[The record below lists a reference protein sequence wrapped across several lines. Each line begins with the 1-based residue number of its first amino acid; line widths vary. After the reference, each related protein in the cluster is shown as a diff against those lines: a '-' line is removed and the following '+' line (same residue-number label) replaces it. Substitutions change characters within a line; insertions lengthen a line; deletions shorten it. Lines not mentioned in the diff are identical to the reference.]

1 MESDGLA
8 SKGYDPYAKGSEYPE
23 AFGKYGIPLKAE
35 DKGAKSLDPYLQL
48 VAENPHTGTSEQ
60 IVTLAMGLYSA
71 KSRLEKGTYSLL
83 RDECGFGPKVLS
95 KLQVIGLRMLELSTN
110 RSREMV
116 TQGLPASYSVIHLFC
131 SVFTAQELRGA
142 VKSKTITPKT
152 SVRKAKEL
160 TERHRFPRG
169 PKEGIEKGRWGIAEE
184 LLFRVCR
191 PEDND
196 LGEEQQQQ
204 LEQQLRKVCSQ
215 YGVQLRRG
223 KAGVRTLREEERV
236 QKAAFWRSVLKDE
249 LTPRWFQLQDEE
261 WKRKYCFRRV
271 EELWA
276 TDLRKFGVCLRA
288 LGPSARELMGDRHLI
303 KNTYGAKGTVTDAE
317 FNQIMKPRQ
326 EAYWQN
332 FGKAYVAK
340 LHYEYETTDSRSNK
354 YNLKR
359 RIDEVFLDRGGFN
372 GGMGKELAIWRNIQ
386 LKNAGMTP

>member
-8 SKGYDPYAKGSEYPE
+8 SKEYDPYAKGSEYPE
-23 AFGKYGIPLKAE
+23 AFGRYGIALKAE

-83 RDECGFGPKVLS
+83 REECGFGPKVLS

-110 RSREMV
+110 RRREMV

-196 LGEEQQQQ
+196 LSEEQQQQ

-223 KAGVRTLREEERV
+223 KGGIRTLREEERV

-249 LTPRWFQLQDEE
+249 LTPRWFQLQDEK
-261 WKRKYCFRRV
+261 WRRKNCFSSV

-276 TDLRKFGVCLRA
+276 TDLRKFSMCLRA
-288 LGPSARELMGDRHLI
+288 LGPSVKELMRDQ
-303 KNTYGAKGTVTDAE
+303 YGKREVTSTE
-317 FNQIMKPRQ
+317 FNERMSPLR
-326 EAYWQN
+326 EAFWQN
-332 FGKAYVAK
+332 YGKAYVAK

-359 RIDEVFLDRGGFN
+359 RIEEIFLDRGGFY

>member
-1 MESDGLA
+1 M
-8 SKGYDPYAKGSEYPE
+8 
-23 AFGKYGIPLKAE
+23 
-35 DKGAKSLDPYLQL
+35 
-48 VAENPHTGTSEQ
+48 
-60 IVTLAMGLYSA
+60 
-71 KSRLEKGTYSLL
+71 
-83 RDECGFGPKVLS
+83 
-95 KLQVIGLRMLELSTN
+95 
-110 RSREMV
+110 
-116 TQGLPASYSVIHLFC
+116 
-131 SVFTAQELRGA
+131 
-142 VKSKTITPKT
+142 KSKTITRT

-191 PEDND
+191 QEDND

-223 KAGVRTLREEERV
+223 KGGVKTLREEERV

-249 LTPRWFQLQDEE
+249 LTPRWFQAQEEE
-261 WKRKYCFRRV
+261 WKRKYCFSRV

-276 TDLRKFGVCLRA
+276 TDLRKFSMCLRA
-288 LGPSARELMGDRHLI
+288 LGPSVKGLMGDQ
-303 KNTYGAKGTVTDAE
+303 YGKGEVTSTE
-317 FNQIMKPRQ
+317 FNERMSPRR

-354 YNLKR
+354 YNQR
-359 RIDEVFLDRGGFN
+359 RIEEVFLDRDET
-372 GGMGKELAIWRNIQ
+372 KEGRN
-386 LKNAGMTP
+386 LRYGETST

>member
-1 MESDGLA
+1 MPVLRAGEVESDGLA

-223 KAGVRTLREEERV
+223 KGGVKTLREEERV

-249 LTPRWFQLQDEE
+249 LTPRWFQAQEEE
-261 WKRKYCFRRV
+261 WKRKYCFSRV

-276 TDLRKFGVCLRA
+276 TDLRKFSMCLRA
-288 LGPSARELMGDRHLI
+288 LGPSVKGLMGDQ
-303 KNTYGAKGTVTDAE
+303 YGKGEVTSTE
-317 FNQIMKPRQ
+317 FNERMSPRR

-359 RIDEVFLDRGGFN
+359 RIEEVFLDRDETKG
-372 GGMGKELAIWRNIQ
+372 GKELAIWRNIH